1 MAIFGGTWG
10 VKIRESG
17 IRNKSQGPLSGLN
30 IFNPDWFIPRGID
43 LLEISLVFGY
53 VKAGGEFCRINPA
66 CNRLALTS
74 RSYYFIPW

>member
-43 LLEISLVFGY
+43 LLEISQG
-53 VKAGGEFCRINPA
+53 
-66 CNRLALTS
+66 
-74 RSYYFIPW
+74 